1 MKLSYIR
8 SQIMAMSDEE
18 LDFLAGEDLQ
28 IHQWSM
34 MGNREL
40 RKHIIA
46 LLEQAGRLLS
56 EPEPK
61 PEPELKPLIKYKS
74 PDDPLFD
81 KCYLHLAD
89 SASGNS
95 GPSSSLPLPTRRRS
109 SDKGPRKIYVDRIYD
124 LDPAING
131 SELLEAIRE
140 AKEMLSKNK

>member
-1 MKLSYIR
+1 
-8 SQIMAMSDEE
+8 MAMSDED
-18 LDFLAGEDLQ
+18 LDSLAGEDLQ

-34 MGNREL
+34 MGNTEL
-40 RKHIIA
+40 RKHILS
-46 LLEQAGRLLS
+46 LLEQARRLL
-56 EPEPK
+56 PE

-81 KCYLHLAD
+81 KHYPHLAD
-89 SASGNS
+89 NS

-109 SDKGPRKIYVDRIYD
+109 SNKGPRKIYVDQIYD